1 MQANS
6 LMHEREISGRSF
18 ELCSQNFGRRLSLGS
33 RLLSASS
40 LERSDKDFK
49 GQRYARAG
57 SPERHDADMMTGGN
71 KLKWKESISGLERN
85 DKNK

>member
-49 GQRYARAG
+49 GLKIREAG
-57 SPERHDADMMTGGN
+57 SPERHDDGRKQAQVEGIYKRFGAVAT
-71 KLKWKESISGLERN
+71 KTN
-85 DKNK
+85 DP